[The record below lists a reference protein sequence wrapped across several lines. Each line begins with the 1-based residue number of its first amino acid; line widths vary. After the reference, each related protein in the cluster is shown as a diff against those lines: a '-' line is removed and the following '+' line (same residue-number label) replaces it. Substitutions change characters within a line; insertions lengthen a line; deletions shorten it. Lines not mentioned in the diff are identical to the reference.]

1 MIPAE
6 QGSALDRWRSQRK
19 QIADRLAS
27 PLDLH
32 IEGYD
37 EPELWMRC
45 RRITPDELNGI
56 GGDDGFVVAQ
66 SADALSLACTG
77 LYEGHPSI
85 GRLIAERTATGRN
98 PFDVLLEQWGE
109 ESGSARDAVCK
120 VLVDEYEV
128 TRLGGLLAQF
138 SSQITAKAAEE
149 HRGE

>member
-1 MIPAE
+1 MIPADE
-6 QGSALDRWRSQRK
+6 GSALDRWRSQRK
-19 QIADRLAS
+19 QIADRLAT

-37 EPELWMRC
+37 EPELWARC
-45 RRITPDELNGI
+45 RRILPDELNGF
-56 GGDDGFVVAQ
+56 DDESVVAGN
-66 SADALSLACTG
+66 ADALSLACLG

-85 GRLIAERTATGRN
+85 GRLIAERTPTGRN

-109 ESGSARDAVCK
+109 ESASARDAVCK